1 MQRSDNAHTSLP
13 STAGTALDNLDSVQ
27 FLTFGVAGEE
37 YGVDITQVHE
47 VKGWSEPTRLPNS
60 PAHIRG
66 VLNLRG
72 TIIPIHDMRERFI
85 RQATEPESTHVII
98 VTQFDGRMA
107 GMLVDTVNDIL
118 TLSPSD
124 IKEIPED
131 RAEDRSRFING
142 MITEGERMVVV
153 LNIPQLLTYEGD
165 TNLTHASD
173 VQAA

>member
-1 MQRSDNAHTSLP
+1 MQAQEHQVQNHQSAPTEGREHI
-13 STAGTALDNLDSVQ
+13 Q
-27 FLTFGVAGEE
+27 FLTFSVAGEE

-60 PAHIRG
+60 LSHIRG

-72 TIIPIHDMRERFI
+72 TIIPIHDMRVRFL
-85 RQATEPESTHVII
+85 QQSTEPESTHVII

-118 TLSPSD
+118 TTSSAD
-124 IKEIPED
+124 IKSIPED
-131 RAEDRSRFING
+131 SEMQRSHFLNG

-153 LNIPQLLTYEGD
+153 LNIPQLLTHD
-165 TNLTHASD
+165 TGANGEQAPD